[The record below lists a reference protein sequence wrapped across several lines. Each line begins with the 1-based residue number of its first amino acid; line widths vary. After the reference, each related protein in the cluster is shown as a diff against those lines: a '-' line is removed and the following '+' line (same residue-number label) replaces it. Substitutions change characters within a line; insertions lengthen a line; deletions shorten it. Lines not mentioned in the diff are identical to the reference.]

1 MNKLFENWRRFLNEI
16 EFYDQQP
23 DYDKMPGGGS
33 TVAVFDVETDY
44 DKEGATHGGVSHSIK
59 HYMEFDSAAVQQATK
74 KAASIVSG
82 FDKVFIKKAAT
93 DGLMA
98 QDEQAKQM
106 ISQNPGIMLN
116 TFDMIND
123 KMLNNTSLNDSEKKL
138 LPIIKDIF
146 AKYKQ
151 LAEKLLKDASD
162 IDKASDANQVLELL
176 NAGNSVRFTAKYGE
190 SEKIYALDPKSTA
203 IVSYMGGKMSTFFKI
218 DKKGANKQ
226 KVVRYFTKGMEIKNP
241 IVLSALQQGAGPAP
255 EQAQQQKKKQKP
267 QQQQKKGPNVRAMA
281 MGMQRGG
288 KSFEEIQTQIKKST
302 GRDIPIDNIKRM
314 VGA

>member
-1 MNKLFENWRRFLNEI
+1 MKLLFENWRGFLNEI

-33 TVAVFDVETDY
+33 TLAVFDMETDY
-44 DKEGATHGGVSHSIK
+44 EKEGATHGGVSHSIK
-59 HYMEFDSAAVQQATK
+59 HYMEFDSSAVQQATK
-74 KAASIVSG
+74 QAASIASG
-82 FDKVFIKKAAT
+82 FDKVFIKKAGSE
-93 DGLMA
+93 GLIA
-98 QDEQAKQM
+98 QEEQAKQM

-123 KMLNNTSLNDSEKKL
+123 KTLNNISLNDSEKKL

-146 AKYKQ
+146 SKYKQ
-151 LAEKLLKDASD
+151 LAEKLLNDASD
-162 IDKASDANQVLELL
+162 IDKSSDVNQVLELL
-176 NAGNSVRFTAKYGE
+176 NAGNPVRFTAKYGE

-203 IVSYMGGKMSTFFKI
+203 IVSYLGGKMSTFFKI

-226 KVVRYFTKGMEIKNP
+226 KVVRYFTKGMKIKNP
-241 IVLSALQQGAGPAP
+241 IVLRALQQWAGPAP
-255 EQAQQQKKKQKP
+255 EQDQQQKKQKP
-267 QQQQKKGPNVRAMA
+267 QQQKKKGPNIRALA

-288 KSFEEIQTQIKKST
+288 KSFEEIQAQIKKST
-302 GRDIPIDNIKRM
+302 GRDISVDNIKRM